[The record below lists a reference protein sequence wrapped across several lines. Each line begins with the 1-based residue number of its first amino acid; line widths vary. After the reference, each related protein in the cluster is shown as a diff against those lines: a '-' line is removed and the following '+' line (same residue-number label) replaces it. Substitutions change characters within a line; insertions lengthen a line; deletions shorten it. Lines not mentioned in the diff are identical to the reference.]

1 MFEFVPCSSEVIS
14 LEAELLLHCHH
25 LLNKQ
30 LDCEVLSPI
39 SLLTVSIIYIRRAVL
54 IWIVICWLRT
64 HSLLSRPHP
73 AYVRRRGLVS
83 PVQILGH
90 AKYWSLVIVSV
101 GIQIGQCQKTCS
113 YFCIIP
119 TNATLQF
126 HWSLHASGA
135 SPSIWIC
142 DMGPLLLMWAGW
154 GLVTRL
160 ENPWVGVITVLNF
173 TGWLQILCEL
183 WYWSDSLLYLITIP
197 HYCLLLVYV
206 SPNKFC
212 YLLIFPY
219 QTHKIIQTIPHTWHM
234 Q

>member
-1 MFEFVPCSSEVIS
+1 MSEFVSCSSEVIS
-14 LEAELLLHCHH
+14 LEAGLLLHCHH

-54 IWIVICWLRT
+54 IWMVICWLRT

-73 AYVRRRGLVS
+73 AHVRRRGLVS

-101 GIQIGQCQKTCS
+101 GIQIGQCQRTCS
-113 YFCIIP
+113 YFRIIP

-154 GLVTRL
+154 GLLTRL

-183 WYWSDSLLYLITIP
+183 WSKYIDVIHYYTSLLW
-197 HYCLLLVYV
+197 
-206 SPNKFC
+206 F
-212 YLLIFPY
+212 F
-219 QTHKIIQTIPHTWHM
+219 HTKHTK
-234 Q
+234 